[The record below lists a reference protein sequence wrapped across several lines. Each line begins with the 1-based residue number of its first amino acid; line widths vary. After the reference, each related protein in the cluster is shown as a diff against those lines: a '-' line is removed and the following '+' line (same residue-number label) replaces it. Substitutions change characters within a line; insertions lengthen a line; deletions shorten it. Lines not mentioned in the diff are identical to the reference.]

1 MQIRYHMRICLSNT
15 TKYANRGY
23 RYSPFLPK
31 VGGVEMSMRGTTI
44 LAPLQ
49 VTAFRRLW
57 VGASLSMLADQA
69 FLVSLTWLV
78 LRITDSGTALGVVLA
93 VAAVPGIV
101 LMPLG
106 GVLSDRLPPASVMSS
121 VSVGRAVLMGVL
133 AFLVLTDATR
143 IWHVYLLA
151 GGLSALDAL
160 YYPAS
165 MSVVPTLIDRERLN
179 SANAFTQGS
188 EQISGVLG
196 PALAGL
202 LLALFGLWAGL
213 GANALLFFIS
223 ALIFAAVTRAR
234 AVSPVGR
241 TPEDIDADEAADEE
255 NTGALS
261 ALAEGVRYTWGDPVI
276 RTVMLILVGINLA
289 TAGPIYVG
297 GSLLAESRLGGAG
310 AFGTLIAVAGAG
322 ALIGAVVAGSLGRIR
337 RRGLVELGS
346 TAAMGIGV
354 GGLAFVPNLPTAG
367 LLAALIG
374 MTASFLAVVNISWL
388 QERSAPGLTGRV
400 MSLAMFSAVALDPIS
415 YVLAGLLVELSLTVV
430 FLAAGGLLLLTALLG
445 ATSHTMRTAD

>member
-1 MQIRYHMRICLSNT
+1 
-15 TKYANRGY
+15 
-23 RYSPFLPK
+23 
-31 VGGVEMSMRGTTI
+31 
-44 LAPLQ
+44 
-49 VTAFRRLW
+49 
-57 VGASLSMLADQA
+57 MLADQA

-78 LRITDSGTALGVVLA
+78 LRITDSSTALGLVLA
-93 VAAVPGIV
+93 VASIPGIA

-133 AFLVLTDATR
+133 ALLVLTDDTR

-151 GGLSALDAL
+151 GGLSALDAF

-165 MSVVPTLIDRERLN
+165 MSVVPTLVDQDRLN

-188 EQISGVLG
+188 EQISGILG

-213 GANALLFFIS
+213 GANAVLFFIS
-223 ALIFAAVTRAR
+223 ALIFAAVTRA
-234 AVSPVGR
+234 VSPVMR
-241 TPEDIDADEAADEE
+241 TPENAETDEATYEV

-261 ALAEGVRYTWGDPVI
+261 ALAEGVRYAWGDPVI
-276 RTVMLILVGINLA
+276 RTIMLILVGINLA
-289 TAGPIYVG
+289 MAGPIYVG

-322 ALIGAVVAGSLGRIR
+322 ALIGALVAGSLGRIR
-337 RRGLVELGS
+337 RRGLVELGA
-346 TAAMGIGV
+346 TAAIGFGV
-354 GGLAFVPNLPTAG
+354 GGLAFVPNLLLAG
-367 LLAALIG
+367 LLAVLIG
-374 MTASFLAVVNISWL
+374 TTASFLAVVNISWL
-388 QERSAPGLTGRV
+388 QERSRPGLTGRV
-400 MSLAMFSAVALDPIS
+400 MSLAMFSTIALDPIS

-445 ATSHTMRTAD
+445 ATSRTMRTAD